1 MPPHADVLQWEH
13 LPFPRSLPQFQK
25 LFPDDAACARY
36 LESAKWPKGFVCPHC
51 GEKGEPIRLATR
63 PGVLACRPCRK
74 QTSLTVGTVMSRTH
88 TPLTVWFWGAYLVSS
103 MTPGMSAVQFQ
114 RQLGLG
120 RYETAFQILHKLRAG
135 MVRPDRDRIGGN
147 LSRRDHVEIDETYI
161 GGVTR
166 GEGKGVHADD
176 KTLVVAA
183 VEVRT
188 RPPKKGDKP
197 ERRGGR
203 YAGRLRLE
211 IAANRGA
218 KALCEFVEA
227 AVEPGAMVITDAWGG
242 YNSLGERGYQHLPV
256 VESSNPDVAEE
267 FLPIVH
273 LVFSNLKAWLQGTHH
288 GRVSPKHLQTY
299 LNEFV
304 FRFNRRFYP
313 FNAFR
318 SLLGIGTNGEGPT
331 YDGLYSGDWQHHTLA
346 SRHG

>member
-13 LPFPRSLPQFQK
+13 LPFPRALPQFQR

-51 GEKGEPIRLATR
+51 GEKGEPVRLTTR

-74 QTSLTVGTVMSRTH
+74 QTSLTVGTVMERTH
-88 TPLTVWFWGAYLVSS
+88 TPLATWFWAAYLVCT
-103 MTPGMSAVQFQ
+103 MTPGISAVQLQ
-114 RQLGLG
+114 RQVGLS

-135 MVRPDRDRIGGN
+135 MVRPNRDAIGGN
-147 LSRRDHVEIDETYI
+147 LARGDHVEVDETYI
-161 GGVTR
+161 GGEVR
-166 GEGKGVHADD
+166 GQGKGPHEAE

-188 RPPKKGDKP
+188 RPAKKGDKP
-197 ERRGGR
+197 MRRGGR

-211 IAANRGA
+211 IVPNRGE
-218 KALCEFVEA
+218 KA
-227 AVEPGAMVITDAWGG
+227 AVAPGAMVITDAAPA
-242 YNSLGERGYQHLPV
+242 YTSLGKRGYAHLPV
-256 VESSNPDVAEE
+256 IEGGDPNVAEE
-267 FLPIVH
+267 YLPIVH

-288 GRVSPKHLQTY
+288 GRVEPKHLQTY
-299 LNEFV
+299 LNEFA

-318 SLLGIGTNGEGPT
+318 SLLGIGANGEAPT
-331 YDGLYSGDWQHHTLA
+331 YDGLYSGEWKHRSLMHE
-346 SRHG
+346 